1 MAVVICEDL
10 KMQCKTIKLSIL
22 LLAML
27 ALTGC
32 GKQGAPQ
39 QQAGAPTIEL
49 GVAEVTARE
58 VTMTVE
64 LPGRTNP
71 YLVAEVRPQ
80 VGGIIVQRL
89 FREGSDVRRSDVLYQ
104 IDPATYQAT
113 HNSAV
118 ATLSKAEANL
128 ASAKSRA
135 ERYADLVK
143 INAVSKQDYDDVDAA
158 YKQATADV
166 EGAKAAVE
174 NARINLDYT
183 KIKAPI
189 SGRIGKSEVTPGAL
203 VTASQMSALTRIQQ
217 LDPIYVDVTQSSVEW
232 LRLKREIET
241 GMLKTDGK
249 NQAKVKLKLEDG
261 RMYSRE
267 GKLEFSDVTVDQT
280 TGMIT
285 LRAVFPNPKHD
296 LLPGMYVRAVLEE
309 GVNEQAITV
318 PQAGVSRDPK
328 GLPLVMVVTP
338 ENKIERRIIVIDKE
352 IGNDWLVTSGLQV
365 GEKVVVEGSQRLMRL
380 TPDATV
386 KPVPAGLAN
395 KGNDMSEQAAPSEA
409 KKQ

>member
-1 MAVVICEDL
+1 
-10 KMQCKTIKLSIL
+10 MQCKTIKLSAL
-22 LLAML
+22 VLAIL
-27 ALTGC
+27 ALAGC
-32 GKQGAPQ
+32 GKQEAPQ
-39 QQAGAPTIEL
+39 QQGAAPTVEL
-49 GVAEVTARE
+49 GVAEVTARK
-58 VTMTVE
+58 VTMTAE

-80 VGGIIVQRL
+80 VGGIVLQRL
-89 FREGSDVRRSDVLYQ
+89 FREGGDVKRSDVLYQ

-113 HNSAV
+113 YNSAA

-128 ASAKSRA
+128 ASIKSRA

-143 INAVSKQDYDDVDAA
+143 INAVSKQDYDDVEAA
-158 YKQATADV
+158 HKQAKADV
-166 EGAKAAVE
+166 ESAKAAVE

-183 KIKAPI
+183 KVTAPI

-203 VTASQMSALTRIQQ
+203 VTASQPSALTRIQQ

-241 GMLKTDGK
+241 GALKTDSK
-249 NQAKVKLKLEDG
+249 KQAKVKLKLEDG
-261 RMYSRE
+261 RMYPQE
-267 GKLEFSDVTVDQT
+267 GKLEFSDVTVDQA

-328 GLPLVMVVTP
+328 GLPLVTLVTP
-338 ENKIERRIIVIDKE
+338 DNKIERRNIVVEKE
-352 IGNDWLVTSGLQV
+352 IGNEWLVSSGLKV
-365 GEKVVVEGSQRLMRL
+365 GEKVIIDGLHQLMMIPPGVTPTIKTIPSHL
-380 TPDATV
+380 TDKTTPTGAA
-386 KPVPAGLAN
+386 AGQA
-395 KGNDMSEQAAPSEA
+395 QAAPAIAA
-409 KKQ
+409 KQ

>member
-1 MAVVICEDL
+1 MRY
-10 KMQCKTIKLSIL
+10 KTIKLSA
-22 LLAML
+22 LAML
-27 ALTGC
+27 ALAGC
-32 GKQGAPQ
+32 GKQEAPQ
-39 QQAGAPTIEL
+39 QQAHVVEL
-49 GVAEVTARE
+49 GVVEVAARK

-80 VGGIIVQRL
+80 VGGIVLQRL
-89 FREGSDVRRSDVLYQ
+89 FKEGGDVRRSDVLYQ
-104 IDPATYQAT
+104 IDPAMYQAT
-113 HNSAV
+113 YNSAE
-118 ATLSKAEANL
+118 AALSKAEANL
-128 ASAKSRA
+128 ASSKSRA

-174 NARINLDYT
+174 NARINLNYT
-183 KIKAPI
+183 KVMAPI

-203 VTASQMSALTRIQQ
+203 VTASQPLALAKIQQ

-232 LRLKREIET
+232 LRLKREIES
-241 GMLKTDGK
+241 GVLKTDSK
-249 NQAKVKLKLEDG
+249 KQARVKLKLEDG
-261 RMYSRE
+261 RMYAHE

-285 LRAVFPNPKHD
+285 LRAVFPNANHD

-318 PQAGVSRDPK
+318 PQAGVSRDQK
-328 GLPLVMVVTP
+328 GQPLVLLVTP
-338 ENKIERRIIVIDKE
+338 ENKIERRVIAIDKE
-352 IGNDWLVTSGLQV
+352 IGNDWLVTSGLSV

-380 TPDATV
+380 PADGTV
-386 KPVPAGLAN
+386 KPVPAEGMN
-395 KGNDMSEQAAPSEA
+395 KGNGMSEQAAPSEA
-409 KKQ
+409 EKQ

>member
-1 MAVVICEDL
+1 
-10 KMQCKTIKLSIL
+10 MQYKTMKLGTL
-22 LLAML
+22 FLAML

-32 GKQGAPQ
+32 GKQEAQ
-39 QQAGAPTIEL
+39 QQAGLPTIEL
-49 GVAEVTARE
+49 GVVEIAARE

-64 LPGRTNP
+64 LPGRTHP

-80 VGGIIVQRL
+80 VGGIVLQRL

-104 IDPATYQAT
+104 IDPAMYQAT
-113 HNSAV
+113 YNSAV

-135 ERYADLVK
+135 GRYADLVK
-143 INAVSKQDYDDVDAA
+143 INAVSKQDYDDVEAA

-174 NARINLDYT
+174 NARINLNYT
-183 KIKAPI
+183 KITAPI

-203 VTASQMSALTRIQQ
+203 VTASQMLALTRIQQ

-241 GMLKTDGK
+241 GMLKTDSK

-267 GKLEFSDVTVDQT
+267 GKLEFSDVTVDQA

-318 PQAGVSRDPK
+318 PQAGVSRDQK
-328 GLPLVMVVTP
+328 GQPLVMLVTP
-338 ENKIERRIIVIDKE
+338 DNKIERRVIVVEKE
-352 IGNDWLVTSGLQV
+352 IGSDWLVTSGLNV
-365 GEKVVVEGSQRLMRL
+365 GEKVVVEGSQRLMMA
-380 TPDATV
+380 PPGASI
-386 KPVPAGLAN
+386 KPVLVRQAQESASA
-395 KGNDMSEQAAPSEA
+395 DAAEQ
-409 KKQ
+409 

>member
-1 MAVVICEDL
+1 
-10 KMQCKTIKLSIL
+10 MQYKTVELGVL
-22 LLAML
+22 LLAVL

-32 GKQGAPQ
+32 GKQEAQ
-39 QQAGAPTIEL
+39 QQAGLPTIEL
-49 GVAEVTARE
+49 GVVEIVAQK

-80 VGGIIVQRL
+80 VGGIILQRL
-89 FREGSDVRRSDVLYQ
+89 FKEGSDVRRSDALYQ

-118 ATLSKAEANL
+118 ATLAKAEANL
-128 ASAKSRA
+128 ASVKSRA

-174 NARINLDYT
+174 NARINLNYT
-183 KIKAPI
+183 KIAAPI
-189 SGRIGKSEVTPGAL
+189 SGRIGRSEVTPGAL
-203 VTASQMSALTRIQQ
+203 VTASQPLALARIQQ

-232 LRLKREIET
+232 LRLRREIES
-241 GMLKTDGK
+241 GVLRTDSK
-249 NQAKVKLKLEDG
+249 NQARVKLKLEDG
-261 RMYSRE
+261 QTYSHE

-285 LRAVFPNPKHD
+285 LRAVFPNPKYE
-296 LLPGMYVRAVLEE
+296 LLPGMYVRALLEQ

-328 GLPLVMVVTP
+328 GQPLVALVTP
-338 ENKIERRIIVIDKE
+338 DNTIERRVIVVDRE
-352 IGNDWLVTSGLQV
+352 IGSDWLVTSGLQV
-365 GEKVVVEGSQRLMRL
+365 GEKVIVEGSQRLMMVPPGAVVNPVL
-380 TPDATV
+380 VGQSQTAPVDA
-386 KPVPAGLAN
+386 
-395 KGNDMSEQAAPSEA
+395 A
-409 KKQ
+409 KQ